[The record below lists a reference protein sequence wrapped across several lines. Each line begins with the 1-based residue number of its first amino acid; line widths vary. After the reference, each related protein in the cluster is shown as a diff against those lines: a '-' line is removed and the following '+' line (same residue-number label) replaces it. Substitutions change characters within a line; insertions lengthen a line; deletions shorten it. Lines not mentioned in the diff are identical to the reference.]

1 MTSVKKRAANHAN
14 ALRFQASRKKQGLRP
29 VSLNAMKHGLSLP
42 VDEAGFGKEISQ
54 IAALIR
60 DECTDLT
67 QAQEMARRIID
78 FERNEAFLRQHS
90 SAHIDA
96 QMKAWYLG
104 PYCAKLNQL
113 LRLHSDKKKVD
124 LAFTTS
130 NLQPKGKER
139 SDEIKFIE
147 DFMKIQENSF
157 LSQFRHSNR
166 LKDSAVR
173 YQKRSLNQLIK
184 CVNSIAKCAE
194 P

>member
-60 DECTDLT
+60 DECTDLA

-157 LSQFRHSNR
+157 LSQFRHSKR